1 MILESTNVYRMY
13 CLNTPGRLQH
23 THVCMY
29 VTDHSRAS
37 IRRRALESSAYL
49 RIEGNMCV
57 EEEEGGINGRLV
69 VMVIVAVCACDMY
82 A

>member
-1 MILESTNVYRMY
+1 
-13 CLNTPGRLQH
+13 
-23 THVCMY
+23 MY